1 MIATTAIPAKVYD
14 FLFQFKSHFRCVQAR
29 HFLLFCWLMVMLA
42 LHSGKGRLKQL
53 CQAMPE
59 RIKYWALMRLLRR
72 GQWEAQAL
80 LDDFVAQTLPT
91 LPPPED
97 GRLYLIGDA
106 TLKGKR
112 GQQSPLC
119 RKARMNQYAGY
130 SFGFEMVLLVASWGK
145 FRLPVGIACV
155 DPKRKGAANILFRQ
169 MLRRFKPPAW
179 AKKVV
184 VLGDAGFAAK
194 KTFAVIKRRKYDYV
208 FAVSRTRKFR
218 DGKHL
223 RDLVNHLPKTKYRRV
238 ASYKPD
244 GRRQDYWVFSRQAEL
259 NDLGEVT
266 IVLSKRRRN
275 EGPKK
280 TKIIVT
286 NLLEAKVGETLSQ
299 YARRWGVELT
309 IKELKGGLHLGQ
321 MQVTKRA
328 ERVER
333 AVVLPVLA
341 YLLLVRLYGREES
354 AGKGFSL
361 LKLKQRF
368 AEDVF
373 AEQMSRTE
381 QRWRKKLD
389 KYRLAA

>member
-1 MIATTAIPAKVYD
+1 MIVITAVPAKVYD
-14 FLFQFKSHFRCVQAR
+14 FLFQFKHHFRCPQAR
-29 HFLLFCWLMVMLA
+29 HFLLFCWLLVGLA

-53 CQAMPE
+53 CQAMPQ
-59 RIKYWALMRLLRR
+59 RIRYWALLRLLRS
-72 GQWEAQAL
+72 GQWDEQAL
-80 LDDFVAQTLPT
+80 LEDVVAQTLPT

-97 GRLYLIGDA
+97 GTLYLIGDA

-112 GQQSPLC
+112 GQKSPLC
-119 RKARMNQYAGY
+119 RKARMNEYAGY
-130 SFGFEMVLLVASWGK
+130 SFGFEVVLLVASWGK
-145 FRLPVGIACV
+145 FRVPVGVACV
-155 DPKRKGAANILFRQ
+155 DPKRKGHANILFRQ
-169 MLRRFKPPAW
+169 MLRRFQPPAW
-179 AKKVV
+179 AKQVV
-184 VLGDAGFAAK
+184 VLGDAGFAAR
-194 KTFAVIKRRKYDYV
+194 KTFQVIKRKQYGYV
-208 FAVSRTRKFR
+208 FAVSRTRKFA

-223 RDLVNHLPKTKYRRV
+223 RDLVDHLPKKKYRRV

-244 GRRQDYWVFSRQAEL
+244 GRRQDYWTYRRRAEI

-286 NLLEAKVGETLSQ
+286 NLLEAKAGEVLSQ
-299 YARRWGVELT
+299 YARRWGVEVT

-321 MQVTKRA
+321 MQVTKQA
-328 ERVER
+328 ERVGR

-354 AGKGFSL
+354 DEKGFSL
-361 LKLKQRF
+361 FKLKQRF
-368 AEDVF
+368 AADVWQ
-373 AEQMSRTE
+373 EQWHRTE

-389 KYRLAA
+389 KYRLVA

>member
-29 HFLLFCWLMVMLA
+29 HFLLFCWLLVMLA

-59 RIKYWALMRLLRR
+59 RIKYWALMRLLRS

-354 AGKGFSL
+354 DGKGVSL

-368 AEDVF
+368 AEDVW
-373 AEQMSRTE
+373 AEQMSRTA
-381 QRWRKKLD
+381 QKWRKKLD
-389 KYRLAA
+389 QYRLAA

>member
-1 MIATTAIPAKVYD
+1 VIATTAIPAKVYD
-14 FLFQFKSHFRCVQAR
+14 FLYPFKSHFGCAQAR
-29 HFLLFCWLMVMLA
+29 HFLLFCWLLVMLS
-42 LHSGKGRLKQL
+42 LHSGKGCLKQL
-53 CQAMPE
+53 CLWMPE
-59 RIKYWALMRLLRR
+59 RIKYWALMRLLRSR
-72 GQWEAQAL
+72 QWDAQAL
-80 LDDFVAQTLPT
+80 LDDVVAQTLPT
-91 LPPPED
+91 LPPPAD
-97 GRLYLIGDA
+97 GVLYLIGDA

-112 GQQSPLC
+112 GEKYPLC

-145 FRLPVGIACV
+145 FRVPVGIACV
-155 DPKRKGAANILFRQ
+155 DPKRKGHANILLRQ

-208 FAVSRTRKFR
+208 FAISRTRKFA

-223 RDLVNHLPKTKYRRV
+223 RDLVNHLPKKNYRRV

-244 GRRQDYWVFSRQAEL
+244 GRRQDYWVFSRQADL
-259 NDLGEVT
+259 HDLGEVT

-275 EGPKK
+275 DGPKK

-286 NLLEAKVGETLSQ
+286 NLLEAKVGEILSR

-354 AGKGFSL
+354 EGKGFSL
-361 LKLKQRF
+361 LKLKQQF

-373 AEQMSRTE
+373 QEQLNRTE
-381 QRWRKKLD
+381 QKWRRKLD